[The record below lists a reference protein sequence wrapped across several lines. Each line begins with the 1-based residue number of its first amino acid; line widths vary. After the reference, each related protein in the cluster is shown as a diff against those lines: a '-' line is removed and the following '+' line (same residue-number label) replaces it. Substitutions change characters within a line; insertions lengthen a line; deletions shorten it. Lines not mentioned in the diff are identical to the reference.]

1 MQASDH
7 DDRPP
12 ETASNSSAAR
22 GPDDLRLEAVLRLV
36 EAAKLCRALLGI
48 ELAEIGIHP
57 GQDQLLRALYG
68 NGEHSP
74 SSLSRDLRVRPPTV
88 SKMLER
94 LEAGG
99 LIERDNHRS
108 DHRRSVVRLSRDGEA
123 TLSTI
128 DAVWKRLA
136 EIATR
141 DFSPEAL
148 NSAAAVLG
156 QMEENLATALH
167 RLR

>member
-7 DDRPP
+7 DGRPRDP
-12 ETASNSSAAR
+12 ASDSTAAMA
-22 GPDDLRLEAVLRLV
+22 PDDLRSEAVLMLV

-57 GQDQLLRALYG
+57 GQDKLLRALYG

-74 SSLSRDLRVRPPTV
+74 SSLSKELRVRPPTV

-99 LIERDNHRS
+99 LIERDSHRS
-108 DHRRSVVRLSRDGEA
+108 DHRRSIVRLSRDGEA
-123 TLSTI
+123 TLDAI

-141 DFSPEAL
+141 DFSPETL
-148 NSAAAVLG
+148 RSAAAILG

>member
-1 MQASDH
+1 MNPSDP
-7 DDRPP
+7 DGNPR
-12 ETASNSSAAR
+12 ETASSSTAVL
-22 GPDDLRLEAVLRLV
+22 GCDELRLDAVTMLV

-57 GQDQLLRALYG
+57 GQDKLLRALYE

-74 SSLSRDLRVRPPTV
+74 SSLSRELRVRPPTI

-94 LEAGG
+94 LEAVG
-99 LIERDNHRS
+99 LIERDSHRS

-123 TLSTI
+123 RLGSI
-128 DAVWKRLA
+128 DAVWRRLA

-148 NSAAAVLG
+148 RSAAAVLE